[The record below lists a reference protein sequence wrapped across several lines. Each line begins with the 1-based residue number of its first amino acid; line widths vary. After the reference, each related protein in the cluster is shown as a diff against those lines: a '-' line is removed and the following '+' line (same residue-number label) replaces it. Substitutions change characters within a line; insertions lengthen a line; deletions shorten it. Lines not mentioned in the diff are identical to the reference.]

1 MDFRAKNFMG
11 LGDGWDEWEA
21 GCEVMSGVFEGMID
35 ELGNKE
41 VVVKKMS
48 WG

>member
-1 MDFRAKNFMG
+1 MDFWAKNFMG
-11 LGDGWDEWEA
+11 LGDGWDEKL
-21 GCEVMSGVFEGMID
+21 GCEVMSGVFEGMIE

-41 VVVKKMS
+41 VVMKKMG